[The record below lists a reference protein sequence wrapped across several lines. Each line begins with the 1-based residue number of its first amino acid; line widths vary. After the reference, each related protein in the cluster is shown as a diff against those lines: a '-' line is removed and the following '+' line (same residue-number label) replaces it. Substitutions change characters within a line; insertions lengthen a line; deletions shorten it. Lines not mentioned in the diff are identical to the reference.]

1 MHISGPST
9 LTIGNR
15 HATREAVCSYASSV
29 LGHCS
34 ASTMPV
40 AVNHRW
46 IANYCYTAD
55 YDDCPLFITLSC
67 RPLASTPPP
76 GA

>member
-1 MHISGPST
+1 MQISGPST

-15 HATREAVCSYASSV
+15 QATREAVCFYASSV
-29 LGHCS
+29 AGHCS

-46 IANYCYTAD
+46 ITSYCYTAEHS
-55 YDDCPLFITLSC
+55 DCPLFIALS
-67 RPLASTPPP
+67 RRSIASTPPC